1 MSDHSRKAKATID
14 GVEYG
19 EHVQIT
25 MYVKKGMTDELIAHA
40 QHADAAAVHGQQ
52 RRSDHVSKSVGEDG
66 EEVVIF
72 TAFWETPGRERS
84 AIQPTQRPESQSAPA
99 L

>member
-1 MSDHSRKAKATID
+1 MHSTPMGLPYTVSNEGA
-14 GVEYG
+14 
-19 EHVQIT
+19 
-25 MYVKKGMTDELIAHA
+25 IAY
-40 QHADAAAVHGQQ
+40 
-52 RRSDHVSKSVGEDG
+52 HVSKSVGEDG